1 MSFQCTF
8 DIIKHQIDQGGK
20 NTFLHSY
27 HNDEWTSYTYEECA
41 QIIIYFQEFL
51 KAEGFV
57 KGDLILIMPQLVNS
71 HSLLLDMA
79 VQSLAMVSVLIHS
92 TTGEKQLRHIL
103 EETEAKHIFFNDAA
117 LQGNYSELLLSNVE
131 SYLISDFIRKV
142 AWTGNLDPMPASFDQ
157 DSISTIIYTSGTTGK
172 PKGVMLS
179 HKNLISNV
187 ASLSQLLPLD
197 ADSRVLSFL
206 PYSHAFERTLI
217 LVYLTTGTS
226 IYMPEYHEHVPLAFG
241 KCKPHIFSSVPRIIE
256 KMYDKVQTELS
267 KKNVLIKKTWHWAL
281 NEGSKYRSKKIYNPI
296 TWFKLFLI
304 RKVIFR
310 KFRKQIGG
318 EVRAIIVGA
327 AYLNPR
333 LSRLFSAAG
342 VPVREGYGLTEASPV
357 VTVNRM
363 SPGLNRYGTV
373 GIPLASVKVKLV
385 NTNDQGEGDIF
396 VKGPSIMK
404 GYYKKPVET
413 SKVLGEDGWLNTGD
427 VGRIIHG
434 RFLQI
439 TDRKKDLFKTSTGKY
454 IAPSILTAT
463 FSESIYIDQLLI
475 IGFQRPFLTAIIYPD
490 FNQLKQWALQ
500 ENIHWT
506 SDQYMVLN
514 IKVKEKLLAEIQR
527 INNNLAAHQRIKE
540 FHLTDIAPSIEN
552 GQLSAT
558 LKIVRHQ
565 WMKDYQKE
573 IESLYNES

>member
-8 DIIKHQIDQGGK
+8 DIIKHQIEQGE
-20 NTFLHSY
+20 NETFLHSY
-27 HNDEWTSYTYEECA
+27 HKNKWNSYTYEECA
-41 QIIIYFQEFL
+41 QIITHFQSFL
-51 KAEGFV
+51 TSKDFK
-57 KGDLILIMPQLVNS
+57 KGDLILMMPHLANS

-79 VQSLAMVSVLIHS
+79 IQSLGMVSVLIHS
-92 TTGEKQLRHIL
+92 TTGNEQLAHIL
-103 EETEAKHIFFNDAA
+103 EETKAKHIFFNDHSLEDNYAKSVLEGIQTYFITDFPRKGA
-117 LQGNYSELLLSNVE
+117 LNATMQSPEH
-131 SYLISDFIRKV
+131 
-142 AWTGNLDPMPASFDQ
+142 SFDQ
-157 DSISTIIYTSGTTGK
+157 ESISTIIYTSGTTGK

-197 ADSRVLSFL
+197 STSRVLSFL

-226 IYMPEYHEHVPLAFG
+226 IYMPEHHEFVPMSL
-241 KCKPHIFSSVPRIIE
+241 KETKPHIFSSVPRIIE

-267 KKNVLIKKTWHWAL
+267 SKNVLIKKTWNWAL
-281 NEGSKYRSKKIYNPI
+281 KEGSKYRSKKVYNPI
-296 TWFKLFLI
+296 TFFKLWLI

-342 VPVREGYGLTEASPV
+342 VPIREGYGLTEASPV

-363 SPGLNRYGTV
+363 APGLNRYGTV
-373 GIPLASVKVKLV
+373 GIPLANVKVKLI
-385 NTNDQGEGDIF
+385 NTNQEGEGDIF
-396 VKGPSIMK
+396 IKGPSIMQ
-404 GYYKKPVET
+404 GYYKKPEET
-413 SKVLGEDGWLNTGD
+413 EKVLSADGWLNTGD

-454 IAPSILTAT
+454 IAPSILTST
-463 FSESIYIDQLLI
+463 FSESTFIDQLLLL
-475 IGFQRPFLTAIIYPD
+475 GFQRPFLTAVIYPD
-490 FNQLKQWALQ
+490 FDVLKQWAIE

-506 SDQYMVLN
+506 SDQYMILN
-514 IKVKEKLLAEIQR
+514 IKVKEKILSEIQG
-527 INNNLAAHQRIKE
+527 INNKLASHKRIKK
-540 FHLTDIAPSIEN
+540 FHLTEKAPSIEN

-558 LKIVRHQ
+558 LKLVRHK
-565 WMKDYQKE
+565 WMEDYSKE